1 MALPSDANG
10 NVVQAVQPIDGSLQR
25 VSPAAGSRERVPLQ
39 FVGRACLVGVRVR
52 SLGAVAHPRLG
63 EAAVDAQL
71 TDFTLTMEDG
81 WFFISL
87 AGKTGANRKTITHLS
102 ILAESNQAFVD
113 IVELE

>member
-1 MALPSDANG
+1 MALPRDANG

-25 VSPAAGSRERVPLQ
+25 VSPVAGSRDRVALQ

-52 SLGAVAHPRLG
+52 SLGAIAHPRLG
-63 EAAVDAQL
+63 EVGVDAQL
-71 TDFTLTMEDG
+71 TDFTLMMEDG

-87 AGKTGANRKTITHLS
+87 AGKTDADRKKITHLS
-102 ILAESNQAFVD
+102 ILAETNQAFVD